1 MKLNLQN
8 KRTKKKTKN
17 NRQTLD
23 KSILAITPVRKL
35 IRNKRAISAVVSNMI
50 LITAVIAVG
59 FFALVWS
66 QNQASAYQK
75 QYGSAINS
83 NIIQLKER
91 ISIEYAS
98 YSGGALRI
106 YLMNSGP
113 VSVTIKSLTIGGSV
127 YNITNLYNFD
137 TGAPF
142 GTTILNA
149 TTGQKEGY
157 IQQSMDPLAGGYTIK
172 IETGMGS
179 SFVYTIAI

>member
-1 MKLNLQN
+1 MKLKLQN

-17 NRQTLD
+17 NRQKLA
-23 KSILAITPVRKL
+23 KSILAVAPVRKL
-35 IRNKRAISAVVSNMI
+35 VRNKRAISAVLSNMI
-50 LITAVIAVG
+50 LIAAVIAVG
-59 FFALVWS
+59 FVALIWS

-75 QYGSAINS
+75 QYGTEINS

-91 ISIEYAS
+91 ISLEYAS
-98 YSGGALRI
+98 YSGGVLRI

-113 VSVTIKSLTIGGSV
+113 VSVALKSLTISGSV

-142 GTTILNA
+142 GTTTLNA

-157 IQQSMDPLAGGYTIK
+157 IQQSMGSLAGSYLIK